1 MAENGYIALN
11 VPLHHGR
18 IGSLSTRS
26 AHPQFVDDLNW
37 VIGGT
42 DLGIQIENPYLLMT
56 KGEVTECL
64 MRHASHV
71 AWSTISCS
79 HPSAGRWRR
88 EPFGNC
94 GYCYPCIIRQAGFHR
109 FGNDETT
116 YSVDPFSD
124 IKFYADST
132 ARTSDI
138 RSVARFLLDPV
149 RLGDIRATGRIGSLD
164 TQKLHNMYHRGVSEL
179 ANLFEARTTSKIKK
193 ELGL

>member
-1 MAENGYIALN
+1 
-11 VPLHHGR
+11 
-18 IGSLSTRS
+18 
-26 AHPQFVDDLNW
+26 
-37 VIGGT
+37 
-42 DLGIQIENPYLLMT
+42 MT

-124 IKFYADST
+124 IKFYAVQHSADLGHPLSCSVLARPRSPRRHPCDGADRKPLIPKSST
-132 ARTSDI
+132 TCTTGESANWPICSKPVQPRKSRKNLGFDDALRPRVASSRRHALPSSRERWLPLRGAWRSPSRRNERSD
-138 RSVARFLLDPV
+138 SVAHIAQSPR
-149 RLGDIRATGRIGSLD
+149 
-164 TQKLHNMYHRGVSEL
+164 
-179 ANLFEARTTSKIKK
+179 
-193 ELGL
+193 